1 LPAAPC
7 ADETDVLPDRPPSS
21 EAGPSPFARTLLRT
35 ITGRA
40 DVTTALRTRRS
51 LAGAALASAMC
62 TGLLTM
68 PAAAA
73 TQSSDVP
80 PPTPDPAQNG
90 AQVGMS
96 TDVAAPLAEP
106 SHLLSATTGDTIAWP
121 VKGRLSSEFGPRGG
135 RLHRGIDIAATTG
148 TPIRAAQDGTVRFAG
163 WKGGYG
169 YTIDIAHGGGLTTR
183 AAHQSELLARHG
195 QRVRRGQIIG
205 RVGSTGSSTGPHLHF
220 EIAVHGDE
228 IDPLEILPARR
239 DS

>member
-1 LPAAPC
+1 MTCRIVLLPSGV
-7 ADETDVLPDRPPSS
+7 D
-21 EAGPSPFARTLLRT
+21 PSPFAHDAAHDHRTS
-35 ITGRA
+35 

-73 TQSSDVP
+73 TPSTDGTP
-80 PPTPDPAQNG
+80 PAPDPTTHDAPARTTATG
-90 AQVGMS
+90 ADDG
-96 TDVAAPLAEP
+96 AALTEP
-106 SHLLSATTGDTIAWP
+106 SRLLSAATGDAIAWP
-121 VKGRLSSEFGPRGG
+121 VAGRLTSAYGPRGG
-135 RLHRGIDIAATTG
+135 RLHRGIDVAAPIG

-169 YTIDIAHGGGLTTR
+169 YTAVIAHGDGLTTR
-183 AAHQSELLARHG
+183 AAHQSELLVRRG

-228 IDPLEILPARR
+228 LDPLEVLPARR
-239 DS
+239 ET